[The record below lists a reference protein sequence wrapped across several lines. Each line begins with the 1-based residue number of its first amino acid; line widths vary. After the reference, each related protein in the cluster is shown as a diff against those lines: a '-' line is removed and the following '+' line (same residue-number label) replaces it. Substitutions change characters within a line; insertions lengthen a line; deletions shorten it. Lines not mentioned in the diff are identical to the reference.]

1 MQPGVSL
8 FGWLPGERRVSELG
22 AGVGLHSLCV
32 FLSQKIMRALH
43 LKKHMNTLFT
53 YAFLTVFRQC
63 SDKVSFVGEEG
74 GGGVGEGQTKRQI
87 VGSLDMSSSLHQTKE
102 IYRNV
107 LLLCIADL
115 KWQIC

>member
-43 LKKHMNTLFT
+43 LKKTHE
-53 YAFLTVFRQC
+53 Y
-63 SDKVSFVGEEG
+63 S
-74 GGGVGEGQTKRQI
+74 
-87 VGSLDMSSSLHQTKE
+87 
-102 IYRNV
+102 IYIRFFNG
-107 LLLCIADL
+107 I
-115 KWQIC
+115 